1 MNKSKFLK
9 RPLAALLAILMV
21 VALVPMSALAEDE
34 NVGQELNI
42 TVDTYRAT
50 RNSDGNY
57 EVTVYDSNDVTI
69 AWAPIP
75 GTTLKLVTRGEN
87 PAVLDLPYKLY
98 LAKNAEVTGDNVYT
112 VTLREKVGDAE
123 PVDHD
128 LIITVESTIP
138 ENDATLSTVRVE
150 NAEGTYAFGY
160 LDEIKAHAI
169 SGDINGSDIVIT
181 LPFGMKPG
189 DVGLGTDISDSTEI
203 FAPTSI
209 RAKSSYTYKPS
220 TQTGTVTVT
229 AKTGT
234 QDFYNVSFVNEKVFD
249 SFSVNDVY
257 GNQVGVADTSVLD
270 EVTTEKDLPNLSVKV
285 ADNTAAWVPTFTSGE
300 NVKRIMGVTAAG
312 ATFAD
317 KNTTDDVELGWS
329 NNSTD
334 GIGECI
340 ESMAIPDHL
349 LKVIGSGHAT
359 WSVPSTVLLVRTKAN
374 PSGAFVKI
382 TLENKPVRGED
393 AIMTEIQVDGSES
406 KWGLTA
412 DDASSPINIVVDK
425 THDFDKGNTQLKPGE
440 HACTVKVTTDAKA
453 TVSVPAQNITADGRG
468 TTRHTLNNVNT
479 KSGSFTLRVTAE
491 DGKHYRDYTINLT
504 ASKVKTTELNKLE
517 LRDGKGNVVAVGV
530 PESKA
535 DKTITLKVP
544 YKYGFTETHG
554 VVTNIC
560 PALRGLF
567 LYAYPSEG
575 AAVKPGPGVDK
586 VDDWGN
592 QPQIGAPIEN
602 TITTMGQVWK
612 PQYTTNLDKSEHFGP
627 EADGS
632 DISFS
637 RFDDTLFLTVSN
649 ANGEESV
656 YRVELKQGLPD
667 ENAEITKATAN
678 RAWDNNYIYSVAT
691 TLNQNAAAYMGAVDA
706 MGNNLPVTIESG
718 AIRVD
723 VPYDWKDTDT
733 FYLTNLEFS
742 GEKIYRIRRATDND
756 ADKTSLD
763 VLSDTFFTMNN
774 KVQDNQ
780 ALTGATGMYNY
791 SSSRGFSNLTTSV
804 ANVKSENIL
813 YVASEKSYYTV
824 KGTGANDHWG
834 HPDWI
839 KKNADAEYKIY
850 IRRTTKDTGKVLN
863 SIGSDDS
870 NVKVDF
876 NKTYDKVT
884 VTVPGSYNWGDYR
897 HDGSHDFTLKFDASK
912 GAVVIDKGQALVNKT
927 VAEDSIEDG
936 KKYDDER
943 NGTEDPALESDSKAE
958 YNVQMNEHDQWVAGE
973 TSFFVLGGELYIYD
987 ELTGEQTR
995 VTGEGN
1001 SFTNSNWGEI
1011 KSKQAEI
1018 DVFDAAQESVRTYRL
1033 ELVVGAKSNANSIL
1047 SLKVG
1052 ETAATID
1059 GTNIT
1064 ATLPADSEK
1073 EQTLAIEVSPMA
1085 TVTVNGAAYLNTLP
1099 IDLSEPATIVVTA
1112 EDGTEATYTLTVTF
1126 SDDTPD
1132 PEKPSDKYTDL
1143 DKVTNDTM
1151 RDKVKA
1157 AIDMGIMGS
1166 TSSTAYVFAPKADI
1180 GRKDIAVIIARADL
1194 IASSEDIANAEQADE
1209 ALKAMYTDGKDAFND
1224 LAKCND
1230 VQKAA
1235 IRYCAEKEIVKGDG
1249 AGFNPDGKLTRE
1261 EIAVILTNW
1270 TKVEVDKNNTENV
1283 NKIAD
1288 WNEISNW
1295 AKPYVNAVY
1304 ANKLMNGKGTGFD
1317 PKGTVNREQ
1326 TASVLVDAFGII
1338 YPEFGN

>member
-34 NVGQELNI
+34 DVGQELNI

-209 RAKSSYTYKPS
+209 RAKSAYAYVAP
-220 TQTGTVTVT
+220 TQTGKVTVT

-249 SFSVNDVY
+249 SFSVSGQIGETDL
-257 GNQVGVADTSVLD
+257 SVLD
-270 EVTTEKDLPNLSVKV
+270 EVTTGTNLPNLSVKV

-300 NVKRIMGVTAAG
+300 NVKRIMGVTTAG

-317 KNTTDDVELGWS
+317 KNTTNDVVLGWS
-329 NNSTD
+329 NNSTY

-340 ESMAIPDHL
+340 ENMTNPAHL

-412 DDASSPINIVVDK
+412 DDASSPVNIVVDK

-504 ASKVKTTELNKLE
+504 ASKVNTTELNKLE
-517 LRDGKGNVVAVGV
+517 LRDGDGNVVAVGV

-535 DKTITLKVP
+535 DKTVTLKVP
-544 YKYGFTETHG
+544 YKYGFEWSFN
-554 VVTNIC
+554 NISTIY
-560 PALRGLF
+560 PDLANLGF
-567 LYAYPSEG
+567 YAYPSDG
-575 AAVKPGPGVDK
+575 ASVKPGPGK
-586 VDDWGN
+586 NAELPGFDDDDYKGG
-592 QPQIGAPIEN
+592 IGDPIEN
-602 TITTMGQVWK
+602 SVTKMGDVWLGK
-612 PQYTTNLDKSEHFGP
+612 YTTRKYNVSNGT
-627 EADGS
+627 AGA
-632 DISFS
+632 
-637 RFDDTLFLTVSN
+637 FDDTLFLTVSN

-656 YRVELKQGLPD
+656 YQVKLEQGLPN

-678 RAWDNNYIYSVAT
+678 RAWDNDYVYSVAT
-691 TLNQNAAAYMGAVDA
+691 TLNQPIETTDIGTATPGYMGAVDA
-706 MGNNLPVTIESG
+706 NGNELHTTIEDG

-723 VPYDWKDTDT
+723 VPYDWKNTDV
-733 FYLTNLEFS
+733 FYFTNLEWT
-742 GEKIYRIRRATDND
+742 GEKLYRFGAVTDN
-756 ADKTSLD
+756 KLD
-763 VLSDTFFTMNN
+763 VLLDGSKICLDN
-774 KVQDNQ
+774 DNQ
-780 ALTGATGMYNY
+780 DSQLMAQGNASWSDKQDTILGFTG
-791 SSSRGFSNLTTSV
+791 LTTSPST
-804 ANVKSENIL
+804 AKSDNIL
-813 YVASEKSYYTV
+813 YVASEKSFYTV
-824 KGTGANDHWG
+824 KGTGTNDHWM
-834 HPDWI
+834 HPSWI
-839 KKNADAEYKIY
+839 RKNADAEYKIY
-850 IRRTTKDTGKVLN
+850 IRRTAKDTGKVLN
-863 SIGSDDS
+863 SIDSDDS

-936 KKYDDER
+936 KKYDDDR
-943 NGTEDPALESDSKAE
+943 NGTTSAALETNSQTE
-958 YNVQMNEHDQWVAGE
+958 YNVQMNEHDQWVAGK

-1073 EQTLAIEVSPMA
+1073 EQALAIEVSPMA
-1085 TVTVNGAAYLNTLP
+1085 TVTVNGAAYLSTLP

-1112 EDGTEATYTLTVTF
+1112 EDGTEATYTLTVAF
-1126 SDDTPD
+1126 SDVPGPGPD
-1132 PEKPSDKYTDL
+1132 DGKPSDKYDL
-1143 DKVTNDTM
+1143 SDVYSGHLED
-1151 RDKVKA
+1151 VKK
-1157 AIDMGIMGS
+1157 AIDMGLMSGTGAAGKFSPKGKI
-1166 TSSTAYVFAPKADI
+1166 ARQDFAL
-1180 GRKDIAVIIARADL
+1180 IIARADMK
-1194 IASSEDIANAEQADE
+1194 AEDPDAEDIDALLREKYAGAEE
-1209 ALKAMYTDGKDAFND
+1209 AFND
-1224 LAKCND
+1224 ISGLND
-1230 VQKAA
+1230 TQKAA
-1235 IRYCAEKEIVKGDG
+1235 VAHCKENGIISGNDKGGFDPKGDVTRQHAAVMI
-1249 AGFNPDGKLTRE
+1249 AGWCGLEHDDTAN
-1261 EIAVILTNW
+1261 TNNI
-1270 TKVEVDKNNTENV
+1270 K
-1283 NKIAD
+1283 D
-1288 WNEISNW
+1288 WNNVANW

-1304 ANKLMNGKGTGFD
+1304 KAGLMSGTGSDNFS
-1317 PKGTVNREQ
+1317 PLVNLERQ
-1326 TASVLVDAFGII
+1326 QAATVLVGA
-1338 YPEFGN
+1338 YEKKNAEVE